1 MAPRLITAALSLA
14 GAAAFGLLFTAV
26 STDPTGVAAA
36 AGRMGWAI
44 PACLSLIALLV
55 LTLALAFASPRPIVL
70 AVALLGAVWLVGVPA
85 TGGWRSLAAPAGAWL
100 LAVGELAYWSI
111 EFEVAGANQRTM
123 YVRRAAT
130 IAALTGSSAILAAVP
145 QLDLSPIQAG
155 GLELTVAGLLAAAA
169 LVSVAAALAWRLRQP
184 ADSSGPAA
192 PASR

>member
-1 MAPRLITAALSLA
+1 MAPRLITAALALA
-14 GAAAFGLLFTAV
+14 GAAAFGLVFTALA
-26 STDPTGVAAA
+26 TEPTGVAAA

-44 PACLSLIALLV
+44 PASLSLIALLV
-55 LTLALAFASPRPIVL
+55 LTLALAVASPRPIVL

-123 YVRRAAT
+123 YVRRAAS
-130 IAALTGSSAILAAVP
+130 IAALTGASAILAAVP

-169 LVSVAAALAWRLRQP
+169 LVSVAAALAWRLRQT
-184 ADSSGPAA
+184 ANSSGPAS